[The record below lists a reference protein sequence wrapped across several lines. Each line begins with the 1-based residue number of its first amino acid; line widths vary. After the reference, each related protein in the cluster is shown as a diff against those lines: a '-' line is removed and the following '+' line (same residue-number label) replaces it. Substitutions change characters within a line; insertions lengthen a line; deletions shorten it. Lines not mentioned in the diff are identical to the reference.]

1 MKAAALFLVCV
12 LMAACYCNH
21 NQELVNSIKNMQHD
35 APNAD
40 TLANNCEF
48 QRYFW
53 THKTNRTNVNAI
65 GGKTQSITWLR
76 TTHKRQFFKAL
87 RDLRFGRRAMSLSFE
102 NYITDTRSGVIAHAL
117 IGYRNGDSVVA
128 SVGVATSTCD
138 MIQQY
143 GTRYVTK
150 CDRMGFFSRCD
161 LVPERQ
167 PKGFSPMDLHNVLSK
182 LQSDATRELY
192 NSVSSST
199 GLKADNLDNS
209 LETLYIAESQ
219 VLRKFY
225 PEITYD
231 YIDLS
236 DVPPNDIISAL
247 REASRG
253 QIVNGNIL
261 TRINQVAISAA
272 RSSFFFAPNNNLL
285 FVISIN
291 KVGANYLIR
300 LSSFTVN
307 GRLPG
312 GAFATSVGGWRLER
326 PGNAA
331 NPSVN
336 EILQIFPALK

>member
-1 MKAAALFLVCV
+1 MKAVALFLVCV

-21 NQELVNSIKNMQHD
+21 NQELVNNIKNMQH
-35 APNAD
+35 AGPNVNL
-40 TLANNCEF
+40 LANNCEF

-53 THKTNRTNVNAI
+53 TYNTNRNSLNAI
-65 GGKTQSITWLR
+65 GDQIQLITWLKAI
-76 TTHKRQFFKAL
+76 HGRQFFKAL
-87 RDLRFGRRAMSLSFE
+87 KDLKFGRRAMSLSFE
-102 NYITDTRSGVIAHAL
+102 NYITGSRSGVIAKAL
-117 IGYRNGDSVVA
+117 IGYRNGDTVVA

-138 MIQQY
+138 MIHQY
-143 GTRYVTK
+143 DVRTYQKCTK
-150 CDRMGFFSRCD
+150 ILLLKKCENVSERIPRGFHPNE
-161 LVPERQ
+161 LN
-167 PKGFSPMDLHNVLSK
+167 NVLSK

-192 NSVSSST
+192 NSVSSHT

-209 LETLYIAESQ
+209 LETLYITESQ

-231 YIDLS
+231 YTDLS
-236 DVPPNDIISAL
+236 DVPPNDMISAVK
-247 REASRG
+247 EASQG
-253 QIVNGNIL
+253 QIGDVNIL
-261 TRINQVAISAA
+261 NRIKQVAISVA

-300 LSSFTVN
+300 ISSFTVS

-312 GAFATSVGGWRLER
+312 GAFATSVGGWNLER
-326 PGNAA
+326 AGNAA

-336 EILQIFPALK
+336 EILKIFPALK